1 MSFYLHRI
9 LTVAMN
15 IYIYFLLKF
24 SLNIFTFYS
33 ISSNII
39 FLLKKSKKKKIK
51 EAEKYFPQRIYD
63 IKNWL
68 FCIYLVFFKFFTA
81 GNFFFD
87 FLSLLALNKHKRV
100 LFLLSMQIGTIGN
113 IMYVW
118 YFLWLSLG
126 RSIILGK
133 RFLIFSLYTTPWSVS
148 MVIPTCVFWCLNRKW
163 GNINPRYIYE
173 NYYLR
178 SNISCE

>member
-15 IYIYFLLKF
+15 IYIYFLEEF

-39 FLLKKSKKKKIK
+39 FLLKKSKKEKKKIK
-51 EAEKYFPQRIYD
+51 EAEKYFPQHIYD

-68 FCIYLVFFKFFTA
+68 FCIYLVFLNFLLRA
-81 GNFFFD
+81 IFFFD

-113 IMYVW
+113 MNVW

-126 RSIILGK
+126 SFIILEWD
-133 RFLIFSLYTTPWSVS
+133 FLIFSLYTTPWSVS
-148 MVIPTCVFWCLNRKW
+148 MVIPTCVLSCLI
-163 GNINPRYIYE
+163 GNGVISPSVYTKIIISQFRYI
-173 NYYLR
+173 
-178 SNISCE
+178 